1 MRLDADMGPSDVPDG
16 PLVLD
21 TGAFSA
27 IVWQKEGHGAYAT
40 LAYGHPFV
48 LSFATVGEL
57 RAGAL
62 IARWGQRRT
71 DALEERIG
79 RCVILPPTDRATT
92 IWAQFYAKH
101 RGQLGETGPND
112 MWIAATA
119 LAQRPALPILTT
131 NPSDF
136 QTLNRTL
143 PVTVI
148 HPDA

>member
-1 MRLDADMGPSDVPDG
+1 LRPKDVPVG

-27 IVWQKEGHGAYAT
+27 IVWEKAGQDAYAA
-40 LAYGHPFV
+40 LAQGHPLV

-62 IARWGQRRT
+62 IAGWADRRRA
-71 DALEERIG
+71 ALEERVA

-101 RGQLGETGPND
+101 RGQLGETGGND

-119 LAQRPALPILTT
+119 LAQAPALPVLTT
-131 NPSDF
+131 NPKDF
-136 QTLNRTL
+136 RTL
-143 PVTVI
+143 SKTLPITII
-148 HPDA
+148 HPDEVV